1 MALADLLW
9 ETKLP
14 ERVGDLNTFGGNGI
28 GAMAKTSSRM
38 LEHIAHYDEVLREYE
53 ALRNHRAAPSTL
65 NRKQAELARAFER
78 MNESLNRRGQQLLY
92 KNIFPTRETLNQTGR
107 VVRESIP
114 VMNNLDVQKLSKL
127 AKAGRMLGPGFILLD
142 GYIRANSVYHMRKA
156 GNPEWKR
163 EAVVQ
168 AGAFATGIGAGVGIA
183 FIISLTPVGLVLGL
197 VAAGTAAVAA
207 DYTSQG
213 LIGEIYDWFQ

>member
-1 MALADLLW
+1 MPFPAQYALPWLISWPLVVTLFTAW
-9 ETKLP
+9 PT
-14 ERVGDLNTFGGNGI
+14 
-28 GAMAKTSSRM
+28 
-38 LEHIAHYDEVLREYE
+38 
-53 ALRNHRAAPSTL
+53 STL
-65 NRKQAELARAFER
+65 SRKQAELAQAFER

-92 KNIFPTRETLNQTGR
+92 KNTFPTRETLNQTGR
-107 VVRESIP
+107 TVRESIP

-163 EAVVQ
+163 EAVIQ
-168 AGAFATGIGAGVGIA
+168 TGAFATGIGAGVGIA
-183 FIISLTPVGLVLGL
+183 FIISLTPVGLAIGL
-197 VAAGTAAVAA
+197 VAAGATAVVA
-207 DYTSQG
+207 DHTMQM